1 MGKARLWEVKW
12 VAQENSATERQSR
25 AVTSLCTPAG
35 TCAAAGPAVDI
46 GIQSTGEDKCCVYRP
61 LPRFTLP
68 AWSLQASWGTMSSFV
83 IEDSPGVRIALSPSR
98 WFNYL
103 KLFLSKDRKVNSLS
117 APHLTY
123 KKEIELLLFK
133 CHIVMKQLP
142 GKLCRL
148 PEPSKVSF
156 ISQKWTQ
163 FNQVLRIPNLVHGVN
178 VYWPPIMC
186 QALFLML
193 KKSHQ

>member
-46 GIQSTGEDKCCVYRP
+46 GIQSTGEDKCCDYRP

-123 KKEIELLLFK
+123 KKEIELLLFFSSVTLWWNNSLENSAVFQSLPRSPLSARSGLNSIK
-133 CHIVMKQLP
+133 CSEFQI
-142 GKLCRL
+142 
-148 PEPSKVSF
+148 
-156 ISQKWTQ
+156 
-163 FNQVLRIPNLVHGVN
+163 
-178 VYWPPIMC
+178 
-186 QALFLML
+186 
-193 KKSHQ
+193 